1 MSFSKVKDLVKNLA
15 EKLESS
21 NQEVENLK
29 DELKEVKSRMREL
42 IGEQK
47 LPEFKSNKK
56 KNSKE
61 RDPNKEYKEP
71 KKDGPGRGKRG
82 KKNHKIKISRKKKLE
97 INKSKIPDDA
107 ISKGT
112 RKVIIQDIR

>member
-1 MSFSKVKDLVKNLA
+1 MPFSKVKDLVKNLA

-21 NQEVENLK
+21 NQNI
-29 DELKEVKSRMREL
+29 DELSTENKELKSRMREL

-47 LPEFKSNKK
+47 LPEFKQKK

-82 KKNHKIKISRKKKLE
+82 KKNYKIKISRKKKWRLISLSFLMMQFQKDLE
-97 INKSKIPDDA
+97 K
-107 ISKGT
+107 
-112 RKVIIQDIR
+112 